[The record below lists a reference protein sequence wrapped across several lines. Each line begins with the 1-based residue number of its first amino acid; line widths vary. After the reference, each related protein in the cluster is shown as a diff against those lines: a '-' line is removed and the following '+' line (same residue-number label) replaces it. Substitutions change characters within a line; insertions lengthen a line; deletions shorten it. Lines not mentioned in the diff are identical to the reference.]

1 MPVCLKFELHE
12 MRRRLFLLSDRKT
25 YLIKVGRGLSAHLKL
40 LVIYEAANLKRV
52 ETRALVWGLPVVFAS
67 F

>member
-1 MPVCLKFELHE
+1 
-12 MRRRLFLLSDRKT
+12 MRRRLFFLSDRKT

>member
-1 MPVCLKFELHE
+1 
-12 MRRRLFLLSDRKT
+12 
-25 YLIKVGRGLSAHLKL
+25 

-52 ETRALVWGLPVVFAS
+52 ETHALVWGLPVVVAS